1 MINKEK
7 ISILI
12 LVCNEIKTIEKD
24 IISIKKKFKKFYRL
38 SIGCYSGWKY

>member
-12 LVCNEIKTIEKD
+12 LICNEIKTIEKD
-24 IISIKKKFKKFYRL
+24 IISIKKNLVLMYWNKINIL
-38 SIGCYSGWKY
+38 

>member
-12 LVCNEIKTIEKD
+12 LVCNEIKTIEKN
-24 IISIKKKFKKFYRL
+24 IISIKKNLFLIYWNKINIL
-38 SIGCYSGWKY
+38 